1 MKAERIGLN
10 GKLLQRLMLS
20 RFAGWAKQA
29 DTADL
34 PELRRM
40 RNLARQ
46 VRIQIDRLLATADNR
61 LALPRIG
68 TATFPKPSGTDWAW
82 RPDLWNRPLSAPG
95 IAAIET
101 KVKFGDEIT
110 IFHDYRESE
119 LTLRQIRNQRESDL
133 APYGLRMDV
142 FGFDG
147 SFLSLAVEL
156 PTSGA
161 QGLHKQHLLRVEAR
175 IECERPLEIFARLNV
190 RHGPNT
196 EQFVRELD
204 LGTGEP
210 MVEFDLAFS
219 KLNEKRVEGMW
230 LDLIF
235 ENPEMSHVTIHDLT
249 FCRHPRAGL

>member
-10 GKLLQRLMLS
+10 GKFLQRLTLS
-20 RFAGWAKQA
+20 RWTAWAKRA
-29 DTADL
+29 EEAEL
-34 PELRRM
+34 SELRRM
-40 RNLARQ
+40 RIAARQ
-46 VRIQIDRLLATADNR
+46 LRIQIDRLLAIADNR

-68 TATFPKPSGTDWAW
+68 TATFPKPSGTDWSW
-82 RPDLWNRPLSAPG
+82 RPNLWNSPIPVSG

-101 KVKFGDEIT
+101 KAKIGDEVT
-110 IFHDYRESE
+110 IFHDCRESE
-119 LTLRQIRNQRESDL
+119 LTLRQVRNQRERDL

-147 SFLSLAVEL
+147 SFLSLAIEL
-156 PTSGA
+156 PASGA
-161 QGLHKQHLLRVEAR
+161 QGLQKRHLLRVDAR

-196 EQFVRELD
+196 EQFVRELAIED
-204 LGTGEP
+204 GET

-219 KLNEKRVEGMW
+219 KINEKRVEGIW

-235 ENPEMSHVTIHDLT
+235 DNPEMSQVTIHDLT